1 MTKERFKERFKEL
14 SHAVAVAVAVF
25 VFVFESS
32 AFSSENDV
40 PAVEGKDSKY
50 TVHHV
55 LHAARGMRAFVPRH
69 LVEFEVKKETP
80 DAPDVSIGKVRVDYD
95 SSQNLKGST
104 QLSFGTFT
112 RAGEYSYVLGEK
124 KNNVLG
130 MEQSSAKY
138 RLRVQVSS
146 DGNGKLKI
154 KCVTAETDGKKRD
167 KIEFTD
173 VIRKKG
179 ELSISMNV
187 QGDSADKQKEF
198 PIVLKLSKAKTYD
211 GNGIAE
217 AIIENR
223 DSKEKRKIRVA
234 YGDQKQVSLK
244 HGYVLRVV
252 LPIGTGYWAYQKCER
267 DGYSPDVWSSDGG
280 SIPYSDS
287 AGDGKYDF
295 GLTNSCKGN
304 GGLMDSMSK
313 DLFLR
318 GLDAKIN
325 VTNVFNG
332 KKVSLI
338 KTLPDDY
345 LGFEIIGVIVVIC
358 VIMGVAIVVRRR
370 RL

>member
-1 MTKERFKERFKEL
+1 
-14 SHAVAVAVAVF
+14 
-25 VFVFESS
+25 
-32 AFSSENDV
+32 
-40 PAVEGKDSKY
+40 
-50 TVHHV
+50 
-55 LHAARGMRAFVPRH
+55 
-69 LVEFEVKKETP
+69 
-80 DAPDVSIGKVRVDYD
+80 
-95 SSQNLKGST
+95 
-104 QLSFGTFT
+104 
-112 RAGEYSYVLGEK
+112 
-124 KNNVLG
+124 
-130 MEQSSAKY
+130 MEQSTAKY

-167 KIEFTD
+167 KIKFTD
-173 VIRKKG
+173 VIMKKG

-198 PIVLKLSKAKTYD
+198 PIVFKLSKAKTYD

-244 HGYVLRVV
+244 HGDVLRVV

-267 DGYSPDVWSSDGG
+267 DGYSPDVWSSDGD
-280 SIPYSDS
+280 STPYSDS

-295 GLTNSCKGN
+295 GLTNGCKGN

-313 DLFLR
+313 DVFLR

-325 VTNVFNG
+325 VTNVFDG
-332 KKVSLI
+332 KKVPLI
-338 KTLPDDY
+338 GMVPDDY
-345 LGFEIIGVIVVIC
+345 LGFEILGGIVVIC
-358 VIMGVAIVVRRR
+358 VIMGVAMVVRRR

>member
-1 MTKERFKERFKEL
+1 
-14 SHAVAVAVAVF
+14 
-25 VFVFESS
+25 
-32 AFSSENDV
+32 
-40 PAVEGKDSKY
+40 
-50 TVHHV
+50 
-55 LHAARGMRAFVPRH
+55 MRAFVPQH

-112 RAGEYSYVLGEK
+112 RAGEYSYVLCEK
-124 KNNVLG
+124 KNNVSG

-154 KCVTAETDGKKRD
+154 KCVTAESDGKKRD

-217 AIIENR
+217 AVVENM
-223 DSKEKRKIRVA
+223 DAKEKRKIQVA
-234 YGDQKQVSLK
+234 YGVQRQMSLK
-244 HGYVLRVV
+244 QGDVLRFV
-252 LPIGTGYWAYQKCER
+252 LSIGTGYWAYQKCER
-267 DGYSPDVWSSDGG
+267 DGYSHNVCSSDGG
-280 SIPYSDS
+280 
-287 AGDGKYDF
+287 
-295 GLTNSCKGN
+295 
-304 GGLMDSMSK
+304 
-313 DLFLR
+313 
-318 GLDAKIN
+318 
-325 VTNVFNG
+325 
-332 KKVSLI
+332 
-338 KTLPDDY
+338 
-345 LGFEIIGVIVVIC
+345 
-358 VIMGVAIVVRRR
+358 
-370 RL
+370 

>member
-1 MTKERFKERFKEL
+1 MTKERFKEL
-14 SHAVAVAVAVF
+14 LHAVAVFVFVF

-40 PAVEGKDSKY
+40 PAVEGKDGKY

-55 LHAARGMRAFVPRH
+55 LRAARGMRAFVPQH

-124 KNNVLG
+124 KNNVSG
-130 MEQSSAKY
+130 MEQSTAKY

-154 KCVTAETDGKKRD
+154 IKCVTAESDGKKRD

-223 DSKEKRKIRVA
+223 DSNEKRKIRVA
-234 YGDQKQVSLK
+234 YGNQKQVLLK
-244 HGYVLRVV
+244 HGDVLRFV

-267 DGYSPDVWSSDGG
+267 DGYSPDVWSSDGD

-295 GLTNSCKGN
+295 GLTNGCKGN
-304 GGLMDSMSK
+304 GGLMDGMSK
-313 DLFLR
+313 DVFLR

-325 VTNVFNG
+325 VINVFNG

-345 LGFEIIGVIVVIC
+345 LGFEIIGIIVVVC
-358 VIMGVAIVVRRR
+358 VIMGVAMVFRRK

>member
-1 MTKERFKERFKEL
+1 MTKERFKEL
-14 SHAVAVAVAVF
+14 SHAVAVF

-40 PAVEGKDSKY
+40 PAVEGKDGKY

-55 LHAARGMRAFVPRH
+55 LHVARGMRAFVPQH

-104 QLSFGTFT
+104 RLSFGTFT
-112 RAGEYSYVLGEK
+112 RAGEYSYVLSEK
-124 KNNVLG
+124 KNNISG
-130 MEQSSAKY
+130 MEQSAAKY

-217 AIIENR
+217 AVIENR

-234 YGDQKQVSLK
+234 YGDQKHPSTYRPSNR
-244 HGYVLRVV
+244 HCPCNR
-252 LPIGTGYWAYQKCER
+252 W
-267 DGYSPDVWSSDGG
+267 
-280 SIPYSDS
+280 
-287 AGDGKYDF
+287 
-295 GLTNSCKGN
+295 
-304 GGLMDSMSK
+304 
-313 DLFLR
+313 
-318 GLDAKIN
+318 
-325 VTNVFNG
+325 
-332 KKVSLI
+332 
-338 KTLPDDY
+338 
-345 LGFEIIGVIVVIC
+345 
-358 VIMGVAIVVRRR
+358 
-370 RL
+370 

>member
-1 MTKERFKERFKEL
+1 MTKERFKEL
-14 SHAVAVAVAVF
+14 SHAVAVFVFVF

-40 PAVEGKDSKY
+40 PAVEGKDGKY

-55 LHAARGMRAFVPRH
+55 LRAARGMRAFIPQH

-104 QLSFGTFT
+104 RLSFGTFT
-112 RAGEYSYVLGEK
+112 RAGEYSYVLSEK
-124 KNNVLG
+124 KNNISG

-179 ELSISMNV
+179 GLSISMNV

-198 PIVLKLSKAKTYD
+198 PIVFKLSKAKTYD

-244 HGYVLRVV
+244 HGDVLRVV

-267 DGYSPDVWSSDGG
+267 DGYSPDVWSSDGD
-280 SIPYSDS
+280 STPYSDS

-295 GLTNSCKGN
+295 GLTNGCKGN

-313 DLFLR
+313 DVFLR

-325 VTNVFNG
+325 VTNVFDG

-345 LGFEIIGVIVVIC
+345 LGFEIIGIIVVVC
-358 VIMGVAIVVRRR
+358 VIMGVAMVFRRK

>member
-1 MTKERFKERFKEL
+1 MTKERFKEL
-14 SHAVAVAVAVF
+14 SHAVAVFVFVF

-40 PAVEGKDSKY
+40 PAVEGKDGKY

-55 LHAARGMRAFVPRH
+55 LRAARGMRAFVPQH

-112 RAGEYSYVLGEK
+112 RAGEYSYVLCEK
-124 KNNVLG
+124 KNNVSG

-146 DGNGKLKI
+146 DGNGKFKI

-217 AIIENR
+217 AVIENR

-244 HGYVLRVV
+244 HGDVLRVV

-267 DGYSPDVWSSDGG
+267 DGYSPDVWSSDGD
-280 SIPYSDS
+280 STPYSDS

-295 GLTNSCKGN
+295 GLTNGCKGN

-313 DLFLR
+313 DVFLR

-332 KKVSLI
+332 KKVPLI
-338 KTLPDDY
+338 GMVPDDY
-345 LGFEIIGVIVVIC
+345 LGFEILGGIVVIC
-358 VIMGVAIVVRRR
+358 VIMGVAMEVRRK

>member
-1 MTKERFKERFKEL
+1 MTKERFKEL
-14 SHAVAVAVAVF
+14 SHAVAVF

-40 PAVEGKDSKY
+40 PAVEGKDGKY

-55 LHAARGMRAFVPRH
+55 LRAARGMRAFIPQH

-104 QLSFGTFT
+104 RLSFGTFT
-112 RAGEYSYVLGEK
+112 RAGEYSYVLSEK
-124 KNNVLG
+124 KNNISG

-179 ELSISMNV
+179 GLSISMNV

-198 PIVLKLSKAKTYD
+198 PIVFKLSKAKTYD

-223 DSKEKRKIRVA
+223 D
-234 YGDQKQVSLK
+234 
-244 HGYVLRVV
+244 
-252 LPIGTGYWAYQKCER
+252 
-267 DGYSPDVWSSDGG
+267 
-280 SIPYSDS
+280 
-287 AGDGKYDF
+287 
-295 GLTNSCKGN
+295 
-304 GGLMDSMSK
+304 
-313 DLFLR
+313 
-318 GLDAKIN
+318 
-325 VTNVFNG
+325 
-332 KKVSLI
+332 
-338 KTLPDDY
+338 
-345 LGFEIIGVIVVIC
+345 
-358 VIMGVAIVVRRR
+358 
-370 RL
+370 

>member
-1 MTKERFKERFKEL
+1 MTKERFKEL
-14 SHAVAVAVAVF
+14 SHAVAVA
-25 VFVFESS
+25 VFESS

-40 PAVEGKDSKY
+40 PAVEGKDGKY

-55 LHAARGMRAFVPRH
+55 LRAARGMRAFVPQH

-80 DAPDVSIGKVRVDYD
+80 NAPDVSIGKVRVAFD
-95 SSQNLKGST
+95 SVKDLKGST
-104 QLSFGTFT
+104 QLSFGTFKH
-112 RAGEYSYVLGEK
+112 AGEYSYVLGEK
-124 KNNVLG
+124 KNNVSG

-138 RLRVQVSS
+138 RLQVQVSS

-154 KCVTAETDGKKRD
+154 KCVTAESDGKKRD

-198 PIVLKLSKAKTYD
+198 PIVFKLSKAKTYD

-217 AIIENR
+217 AVIENR

-234 YGDQKQVSLK
+234 YGDQKQVLLK
-244 HGYVLRVV
+244 HGDILRFV

-267 DGYSPDVWSSDGG
+267 DGYSPDVWSSDGD
-280 SIPYSDS
+280 STPYSDS
-287 AGDGKYDF
+287 ESDGKYDF
-295 GLTNSCKGN
+295 GLTKSCKGN
-304 GGLMDSMSK
+304 GGLMDGMSK
-313 DLFLR
+313 DVFLR

-332 KKVSLI
+332 KKVLLI
-338 KTLPDDY
+338 EMLLDDY

-358 VIMGVAIVVRRR
+358 VIMGVAMEVRRR

>member
-1 MTKERFKERFKEL
+1 MLFCFMKMQCRIPNLFDITKLGNINLIREKMKE
-14 SHAVAVAVAVF
+14 
-25 VFVFESS
+25 
-32 AFSSENDV
+32 D
-40 PAVEGKDSKY
+40 GKY

-55 LHAARGMRAFVPRH
+55 LCVARGMRAFVPQH

-104 QLSFGTFT
+104 QLSFGTFM

-124 KNNVLG
+124 KNNVSG

-154 KCVTAETDGKKRD
+154 KCVTAESDGKKRD

-198 PIVLKLSKAKTYD
+198 PIVFKLSKAKTYD

-217 AIIENR
+217 AVIENR

-234 YGDQKQVSLK
+234 YGNQKQVSLK
-244 HGYVLRVV
+244 HGDVLRVI

-267 DGYSPDVWSSDGG
+267 DGYSPDVWSSDGD

-287 AGDGKYDF
+287 ASDGKYDF
-295 GLTNSCKGN
+295 GLTNGCKGN
-304 GGLMDSMSK
+304 GGLMDGMSK
-313 DLFLR
+313 DVFLR

-325 VTNVFNG
+325 VTNVFDG
-332 KKVSLI
+332 KKVSLL

-345 LGFEIIGVIVVIC
+345 LEFEILGGIVVVC
-358 VIMGVAIVVRRR
+358 MIMGVAMAVRRK

>member
-1 MTKERFKERFKEL
+1 MIKGRFKGL
-14 SHAVAVAVAVF
+14 SHTVAVAVAVA
-25 VFVFESS
+25 VFESS

-40 PAVEGKDSKY
+40 PAVEGKDGKY
-50 TVHHV
+50 TVHNV

-80 DAPDVSIGKVRVDYD
+80 DAPDVSIGKIRVDYD

-124 KNNVLG
+124 KNNVSG

-154 KCVTAETDGKKRD
+154 KCVTAESDGKKRD

-198 PIVLKLSKAKTYD
+198 PIVFKLSKAKTYD

-217 AIIENR
+217 AVIENR

-234 YGDQKQVSLK
+234 YGNQKQVSLK
-244 HGYVLRVV
+244 HGDVLRVI

-267 DGYSPDVWSSDGG
+267 DGYSPDVWSSDGD

-287 AGDGKYDF
+287 ASDGKYDF
-295 GLTNSCKGN
+295 GLTNGCKGN
-304 GGLMDSMSK
+304 GGLMDGMSK
-313 DLFLR
+313 DVFLR

-325 VTNVFNG
+325 VTNVFDG

-345 LGFEIIGVIVVIC
+345 LGFEIIGIIVVVC
-358 VIMGVAIVVRRR
+358 VIMGVAMAVRRK

>member
-1 MTKERFKERFKEL
+1 MTKERFKEL
-14 SHAVAVAVAVF
+14 SHTVAVA
-25 VFVFESS
+25 VFESS

-40 PAVEGKDSKY
+40 PAVEGKDGKY

-124 KNNVLG
+124 KNNVSG

-154 KCVTAETDGKKRD
+154 KCVTAESDGKKRD

-187 QGDSADKQKEF
+187 QGDSADKQKKF

-223 DSKEKRKIRVA
+223 DSNEKRKIRVA
-234 YGDQKQVSLK
+234 YGNQKQVSLK
-244 HGYVLRVV
+244 HGDVLRFV

-295 GLTNSCKGN
+295 GLTNGCKGN

-325 VTNVFNG
+325 VTNVFDG
-332 KKVSLI
+332 KKVSLL

-345 LGFEIIGVIVVIC
+345 LEFEILGGIVVVC
-358 VIMGVAIVVRRR
+358 MIMGVAMAVRRK

>member
-1 MTKERFKERFKEL
+1 M
-14 SHAVAVAVAVF
+14 
-25 VFVFESS
+25 
-32 AFSSENDV
+32 
-40 PAVEGKDSKY
+40 
-50 TVHHV
+50 
-55 LHAARGMRAFVPRH
+55 
-69 LVEFEVKKETP
+69 
-80 DAPDVSIGKVRVDYD
+80 
-95 SSQNLKGST
+95 
-104 QLSFGTFT
+104 
-112 RAGEYSYVLGEK
+112 LGEK
-124 KNNVLG
+124 KNNVSG

-154 KCVTAETDGKKRD
+154 KCVTAESDGKKRD

-187 QGDSADKQKEF
+187 QGDSADKQKKF
-198 PIVLKLSKAKTYD
+198 SIVLKLSKAKTYD

-223 DSKEKRKIRVA
+223 DSNEKRKIRVA
-234 YGDQKQVSLK
+234 YGNQKQVSLK
-244 HGYVLRVV
+244 HGDVLRFV

-295 GLTNSCKGN
+295 GLTNGCKGN

-345 LGFEIIGVIVVIC
+345 LGFEIIGIIVVIC
-358 VIMGVAIVVRRR
+358 VIMGVAMAVRRK

>member
-1 MTKERFKERFKEL
+1 MIKGRFKGL
-14 SHAVAVAVAVF
+14 SHTVAVAVAVA
-25 VFVFESS
+25 VFESS

-40 PAVEGKDSKY
+40 PAVEGKDGKY

-124 KNNVLG
+124 KNNVSG

-154 KCVTAETDGKKRD
+154 KCVTAESDGKKRD

-198 PIVLKLSKAKTYD
+198 PIVFKLSKAKTYD

-217 AIIENR
+217 AVIENR

-234 YGDQKQVSLK
+234 YGSQKQVSLK
-244 HGYVLRVV
+244 HGDVLRVI

-267 DGYSPDVWSSDGG
+267 DGYSPDVWSSDGD

-287 AGDGKYDF
+287 ASDGKYDF
-295 GLTNSCKGN
+295 GLTNGCKGN
-304 GGLMDSMSK
+304 GGLMDGMSK
-313 DLFLR
+313 DVFLR

-325 VTNVFNG
+325 VTNVFDG
-332 KKVSLI
+332 KKVSLL

-345 LGFEIIGVIVVIC
+345 LEFEILGGIVVVC
-358 VIMGVAIVVRRR
+358 MIMGVAMAVRRK

>member
-1 MTKERFKERFKEL
+1 MIKGRFKGL
-14 SHAVAVAVAVF
+14 SHTVAVAVAVA
-25 VFVFESS
+25 VFESS

-40 PAVEGKDSKY
+40 PAVERKDGKY

-124 KNNVLG
+124 KNNVSG
-130 MEQSSAKY
+130 MEQSFAKY

-154 KCVTAETDGKKRD
+154 KCVTAESDGKKRD

-217 AIIENR
+217 AIENR

-234 YGDQKQVSLK
+234 YGDQKQVLLK
-244 HGYVLRVV
+244 HGDVLRFV

-267 DGYSPDVWSSDGG
+267 DGYSPDVWSSDGD

-287 AGDGKYDF
+287 ASDGKYDF
-295 GLTNSCKGN
+295 GLTNGCKGN
-304 GGLMDSMSK
+304 GGLMDGMSK
-313 DLFLR
+313 DVFLR

-325 VTNVFNG
+325 VTNVFDG
-332 KKVSLI
+332 KKVSLL

-345 LGFEIIGVIVVIC
+345 LEFEILGGIVVVC
-358 VIMGVAIVVRRR
+358 MIMGVAMAVRRK

>member
-1 MTKERFKERFKEL
+1 MTKGRSRGMP
-14 SHAVAVAVAVF
+14 HAVAVF

-40 PAVEGKDSKY
+40 PAVEGKDGKY

-55 LHAARGMRAFVPRH
+55 LRAARGMRAFVPQH

-112 RAGEYSYVLGEK
+112 RAGEYSYVLSEK
-124 KNNVLG
+124 KNNVSG
-130 MEQSSAKY
+130 MEQSTAKY

-173 VIRKKG
+173 VIMKKG

-211 GNGIAE
+211 GNVIAE

-244 HGYVLRVV
+244 HGDVLRFV
-252 LPIGTGYWAYQKCER
+252 LPIGTGYWAYQK
-267 DGYSPDVWSSDGG
+267 
-280 SIPYSDS
+280 
-287 AGDGKYDF
+287 
-295 GLTNSCKGN
+295 
-304 GGLMDSMSK
+304 
-313 DLFLR
+313 
-318 GLDAKIN
+318 
-325 VTNVFNG
+325 
-332 KKVSLI
+332 
-338 KTLPDDY
+338 
-345 LGFEIIGVIVVIC
+345 
-358 VIMGVAIVVRRR
+358 
-370 RL
+370 

>member
-1 MTKERFKERFKEL
+1 MIKGRFKGL
-14 SHAVAVAVAVF
+14 SHTVAVAVA

-40 PAVEGKDSKY
+40 PAIEGKDGKY

-55 LHAARGMRAFVPRH
+55 LCVARGMRAFVPQH

-104 QLSFGTFT
+104 QLSFGTFM

-124 KNNVLG
+124 KNNVSG

-154 KCVTAETDGKKRD
+154 KCVTAESDGKKRD

-198 PIVLKLSKAKTYD
+198 PIVFKLSKAKTYD

-217 AIIENR
+217 AVIENR

-234 YGDQKQVSLK
+234 YGNQKQVSLK
-244 HGYVLRVV
+244 HGDVLRVI

-267 DGYSPDVWSSDGG
+267 DGYSPDVWSSDGD

-287 AGDGKYDF
+287 ASDGKYDF
-295 GLTNSCKGN
+295 GLTNGCKGN
-304 GGLMDSMSK
+304 GGLMDGMSK
-313 DLFLR
+313 DVFLR

-325 VTNVFNG
+325 VTNVFDG
-332 KKVSLI
+332 KKVSLL

-345 LGFEIIGVIVVIC
+345 LEFEILGGIVVVC
-358 VIMGVAIVVRRR
+358 MIMGVAMAVRRK

>member
-1 MTKERFKERFKEL
+1 MTKERFKEL
-14 SHAVAVAVAVF
+14 SHAVA

-40 PAVEGKDSKY
+40 PAVEGKDGKY

-55 LHAARGMRAFVPRH
+55 LRAAKGMRAFVPQH
-69 LVEFEVKKETP
+69 LVEFEVKKENP

-124 KNNVLG
+124 KNNVSG
-130 MEQSSAKY
+130 MEQSFAKY

-154 KCVTAETDGKKRD
+154 KCVTAESDGKKRD

-217 AIIENR
+217 AIENR

-234 YGDQKQVSLK
+234 YGDQKQVLLK
-244 HGYVLRVV
+244 HGDVLRFV

-295 GLTNSCKGN
+295 GLTNGCKGN
-304 GGLMDSMSK
+304 GGLMDSISK
-313 DLFLR
+313 DVFLR

-332 KKVSLI
+332 KKVALF

-345 LGFEIIGVIVVIC
+345 LRFEILGGIVVVC
-358 VIMGVAIVVRRR
+358 VIMGVAMVFRRK

>member
-1 MTKERFKERFKEL
+1 MTKGRFKGL
-14 SHAVAVAVAVF
+14 SHTVAVF

-40 PAVEGKDSKY
+40 PAVEGKDGKY

-124 KNNVLG
+124 KNNVSG

-154 KCVTAETDGKKRD
+154 KCVTAESDGKKRD

-187 QGDSADKQKEF
+187 QGDSADKQKKF
-198 PIVLKLSKAKTYD
+198 PVVLKLKKSKTYD

-217 AIIENR
+217 AGKQGREG
-223 DSKEKRKIRVA
+223 KAK
-234 YGDQKQVSLK
+234 DQGCL
-244 HGYVLRVV
+244 
-252 LPIGTGYWAYQKCER
+252 
-267 DGYSPDVWSSDGG
+267 WSS
-280 SIPYSDS
+280 
-287 AGDGKYDF
+287 
-295 GLTNSCKGN
+295 
-304 GGLMDSMSK
+304 
-313 DLFLR
+313 
-318 GLDAKIN
+318 
-325 VTNVFNG
+325 
-332 KKVSLI
+332 
-338 KTLPDDY
+338 KTS
-345 LGFEIIGVIVVIC
+345 VIE
-358 VIMGVAIVVRRR
+358 AR
-370 RL
+370 

>member
-1 MTKERFKERFKEL
+1 MSCVLQEGCVRLFRSIWL
-14 SHAVAVAVAVF
+14 SL
-25 VFVFESS
+25 
-32 AFSSENDV
+32 
-40 PAVEGKDSKY
+40 K
-50 TVHHV
+50 
-55 LHAARGMRAFVPRH
+55 L
-69 LVEFEVKKETP
+69 KKETP
-80 DAPDVSIGKVRVDYD
+80 DAPDVSVGEVRVAFD
-95 SSQNLKGST
+95 SVKDLKGST

-124 KNNVLG
+124 KNNVSG

-154 KCVTAETDGKKRD
+154 KCVTAESDGKKRD

-187 QGDSADKQKEF
+187 QGDSADKQKKF

-217 AIIENR
+217 AIIESR

-234 YGDQKQVSLK
+234 YGNQKQVLLK
-244 HGYVLRVV
+244 HGDVLRFV

-267 DGYSPDVWSSDGG
+267 DGYSPNVWSSDGD
-280 SIPYSDS
+280 SIPYSGS

-295 GLTNSCKGN
+295 GLTNGCKGN
-304 GGLMDSMSK
+304 GGLMDGMSK
-313 DLFLR
+313 DVFLR

-332 KKVSLI
+332 KKVALF
-338 KTLPDDY
+338 KTLPGDY
-345 LGFEIIGVIVVIC
+345 LGFEIIGGIVVVCCQGRI
-358 VIMGVAIVVRRR
+358 
-370 RL
+370 

>member
-1 MTKERFKERFKEL
+1 
-14 SHAVAVAVAVF
+14 
-25 VFVFESS
+25 
-32 AFSSENDV
+32 
-40 PAVEGKDSKY
+40 
-50 TVHHV
+50 
-55 LHAARGMRAFVPRH
+55 MRAFVPQH
-69 LVEFEVKKETP
+69 LVEFEIKKENP
-80 DAPDVSIGKVRVDYD
+80 DAPDVSVGEVRVASD
-95 SSQNLKGST
+95 SVKDLKGST

-112 RAGEYSYVLGEK
+112 RAGEYSYVLCEK
-124 KNNVLG
+124 KNNVSG

-179 ELSISMNV
+179 GLSISMNV

-198 PIVLKLSKAKTYD
+198 PIVFKLSKAKTYD

-244 HGYVLRVV
+244 HGDVLRVV
-252 LPIGTGYWAYQKCER
+252 LPIGTGYWEYQKCER
-267 DGYSPDVWSSDGG
+267 DGYSPDVWSSDGD
-280 SIPYSDS
+280 STPYSDS

-295 GLTNSCKGN
+295 GLTNGCKGN

-313 DLFLR
+313 DVFLR

-325 VTNVFNG
+325 VTNVFDG

-345 LGFEIIGVIVVIC
+345 SGFEIIGIIVVVC
-358 VIMGVAIVVRRR
+358 VIMGVAMVFRRK

>member
-1 MTKERFKERFKEL
+1 MTKERFKEL
-14 SHAVAVAVAVF
+14 LHAVA

-40 PAVEGKDSKY
+40 PAVEGKDGKY
-50 TVHHV
+50 TVHQV
-55 LHAARGMRAFVPRH
+55 LRAARGMRAFVPQH
-69 LVEFEVKKETP
+69 LVEFEVKKEPP

-124 KNNVLG
+124 KNNVSG
-130 MEQSSAKY
+130 MEQSTAKY

-154 KCVTAETDGKKRD
+154 IKCVTAESDGKKRD

-223 DSKEKRKIRVA
+223 DSNEKRKIRVA
-234 YGDQKQVSLK
+234 YGNQKQVLLK
-244 HGYVLRVV
+244 HGDVLRFV

-267 DGYSPDVWSSDGG
+267 DGYSPDVWSSDGD

-295 GLTNSCKGN
+295 GLTNGCKGN
-304 GGLMDSMSK
+304 GGLMDGMSK
-313 DLFLR
+313 DVFLR

-325 VTNVFNG
+325 VINVFNG

-345 LGFEIIGVIVVIC
+345 LGFEIIGIIVVVC
-358 VIMGVAIVVRRR
+358 VIMGVAMVFRRK